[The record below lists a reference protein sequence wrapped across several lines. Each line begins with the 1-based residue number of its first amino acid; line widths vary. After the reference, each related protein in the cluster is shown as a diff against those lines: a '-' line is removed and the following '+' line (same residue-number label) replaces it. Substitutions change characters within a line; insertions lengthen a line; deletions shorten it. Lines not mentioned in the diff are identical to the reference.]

1 MRKLRNIALLLV
13 AFFTTL
19 VVSFCV
25 IYKIG
30 ISSVD
35 KNDGE
40 KILIEVK
47 KGMTTTEI
55 AKLLKDNDLIKNE
68 IMFKV
73 YAKLNS
79 VNNLKSGYFELSK
92 NMDLETITNKL
103 QEGSTLNPNEIVV
116 LFKEGLNM
124 RGIASVIEKNTTNTK
139 EDVFN
144 LLTDENYINEIIEKY
159 WFLDDIIKDVNIY
172 YPLEGYLFPNT
183 YTLKSKDV
191 SVKEIF
197 TTMLNETDKIL
208 SKYKDE
214 INSSEYSVHE
224 LLTIASMAE
233 LEGVSLDDRKN
244 ICGVFYNR
252 LDKKMS
258 LGSDVTTY
266 YAFKVEMSE
275 RDLTKKEINTYN
287 AFNTRGPN
295 MSGKIPVGP
304 VANPSKEAIE
314 SAILPY
320 ENNFLYFVADK
331 NRKVYFTK
339 TESEHNAKIKELK
352 NKGLWIE
359 W

>member
-35 KNDGE
+35 KNDDE
-40 KILIEVK
+40 IILVEIK
-47 KGMTTTEI
+47 QGMTTTSI
-55 AKLLKDNDLIKNE
+55 AKVLRDNDLIKSE
-68 IMFKV
+68 LIFKV
-73 YAKLNS
+73 YTKLNGI
-79 VNNLKSGYFELSK
+79 NNLKSGYFELSK
-92 NMDLETITNKL
+92 NMDLEAITTKIHN
-103 QEGSTLNPNEIVV
+103 GDTVDPNSIIV

-124 RGIASVIEKNTTNTK
+124 RGIANVIEKNTNNTAA
-139 EDVFN
+139 DVFA
-144 LLTDENYINEIIEKY
+144 LLEDETYINETIEKY
-159 WFLDDIIKDVNIY
+159 WFLEDVIKDVNIY

-183 YTLKSKDV
+183 YTLKDKDV

-197 TTMLNETDKIL
+197 EIMLNETDKIL
-208 SKYKDE
+208 SKFKDE
-214 INSSEYSVHE
+214 IDASEYSVHE

-233 LEGVSLDDRKN
+233 LEGVLLEDRKN

-266 YAFKVEMSE
+266 YAFKVDMSE

-314 SAILPY
+314 AAIVPAINEY
-320 ENNFLYFVADK
+320 LYFVADK

-339 TESEHNAKIKELK
+339 TVNEHNAKIKELK
-352 NKGLWIE
+352 SDGLWIE

>member
-1 MRKLRNIALLLV
+1 MRRLRNIALLLV

-19 VVSFCV
+19 IVSLGV

-35 KNDGE
+35 KNDD
-40 KILIEVK
+40 KIILVEIK
-47 KGMTTTEI
+47 KGMTTTDI
-55 AKLLKDNDLIKNE
+55 AKVLKENDLIKNE

-73 YAKLNS
+73 YAKLNG
-79 VNNLKSGYFELSK
+79 VNSLKSGYFELSK
-92 NMDLETITNKL
+92 NMDLEAITTKI
-103 QEGSTLNPNEIVV
+103 QEGDTVDPNSIIV

-124 RGIASVIEKNTTNTK
+124 RGIANVIEKNTNNNADSVFALL
-139 EDVFN
+139 EDE
-144 LLTDENYINEIIEKY
+144 TYINEVIEKY
-159 WFLDDIIKDVNIY
+159 WFLEDDIKDVNIY

-183 YTLKSKDV
+183 YTLRDKDV
-191 SVKEIF
+191 TVKEIF
-197 TTMLNETDKIL
+197 EIMLNETDKIL

-214 INSSEYSVHE
+214 IVASKYNVHE

-266 YAFKVEMSE
+266 YAFKVDMSE

-314 SAILPY
+314 AAIIPAINDY
-320 ENNFLYFVADK
+320 LYFVADK

-339 TESEHNAKIKELK
+339 TDSEHNAKVKELK